1 MPGFY
6 QNRCSKEANSP
17 HRGQIGRGPVRPR
30 AVRVCALNEQ
40 RRGGGTKGR
49 IIGLL
54 VLWVVLAVVGF
65 VVKSLFWL
73 AIVAIV
79 LFIATGIFGA
89 MRRRAPR

>member
-1 MPGFY
+1 MIRFD
-6 QNRCSKEANSP
+6 
-17 HRGQIGRGPVRPR
+17 
-30 AVRVCALNEQ
+30 RVPSGYALSTSSV
-40 RRGGGTKGR
+40 GAGGTMGL

-65 VVKSLFWL
+65 VVKSLLWL

-89 MRRRAPR
+89 IRRRAPR

>member
-1 MPGFY
+1 M
-6 QNRCSKEANSP
+6 
-17 HRGQIGRGPVRPR
+17 VRFD
-30 AVRVCALNEQ
+30 RVPSGYVLKTSSDGA
-40 RRGGGTKGR
+40 GGTMGL
-49 IIGLL
+49 IIRLL

-89 MRRRAPR
+89 IRRRAPR